1 MSYIPYNPNPNGNYV
16 GDCVVRAISKV
27 TEQDWDGTYINL
39 ALAGFALKD
48 MPSANHVWG
57 VFLRDR
63 GFKRVSLPDTCPEC
77 YSVSEFC
84 EDNPHGRFVLATGTH
99 VIAVVDGNYYDSWD
113 SGDEVPVYFFVK
125 ED

>member
-84 EDNPHGRFVLATGTH
+84 EDYPHGRFVLATGTH

>member
-84 EDNPHGRFVLATGTH
+84 EDNPHGRFALATGTH
-99 VIAVVDGNYYDSWD
+99 VH
-113 SGDEVPVYFFVK
+113 VK
-125 ED
+125 EIPR